1 MASIALQHAGSDNT
15 EHKRAG
21 GLSGAFSPHPQ
32 PRSSSSHQAF
42 VVETMYGVLSR
53 NIQSTA
59 QTYRLDPDA
68 AVEVGINM
76 RV

>member
-1 MASIALQHAGSDNT
+1 
-15 EHKRAG
+15 
-21 GLSGAFSPHPQ
+21 
-32 PRSSSSHQAF
+32 
-42 VVETMYGVLSR
+42 MYGVLSR